1 MIHINDVII
10 THVYVND
17 FLFIMLPQNRTY
29 ARIKERAFI
38 IHIIMLLT
46 EYTYVTFHNKTQLK
60 LYVIHYVLAQVSLF
74 DFIITDTIAFIVS
87 NNYLVSLC
95 EFRIHNSSAHSYYFC
110 RAISSDSCSTFVIQN
125 MVRANKQLVELE
137 TWSGACRQLCVL

>member
-29 ARIKERAFI
+29 ARIKEQAFI

-60 LYVIHYVLAQVSLF
+60 LYVIHYVFAQVSLF

-95 EFRIHNSSAHSYYFC
+95 EFRIQTVQPT
-110 RAISSDSCSTFVIQN
+110 AIIS
-125 MVRANKQLVELE
+125 VELFLL
-137 TWSGACRQLCVL
+137 THVLPS